1 MESKGKLLIFSA
13 PSGAGKTT
21 LVHHIMHSIKKL
33 SFSISATSRPKRG
46 NEVDGKEYYGCC
58 MGCKAKLKNDPN
70 IRFAIDPV
78 SGNSV
83 DKAIA
88 VIGAAPNSDVYYFE
102 NLENLQR
109 FILI

>member
-46 NEVDGKEYYGCC
+46 NEVDVRVLAYE
-58 MGCKAKLKNDPN
+58 
-70 IRFAIDPV
+70 
-78 SGNSV
+78 
-83 DKAIA
+83 
-88 VIGAAPNSDVYYFE
+88 
-102 NLENLQR
+102 
-109 FILI
+109 